1 MQFFGTLRLSNS
13 YLQAE
18 KMTNEKNKNIGIR
31 LASMLL
37 DHFIMTFG
45 IVIIAIILIGIGY
58 LIVGNPSDS
67 DLPEWFVIIPI
78 FLGLMIFSIYFNKDA
93 IKGKSPAKR
102 ILGLVIIDNKT
113 GEVANPIK
121 SVIRNITLVF
131 WPIEVIYSLFSPER
145 RIGDYI
151 AGTKVVSDNKTLKTE
166 LKVGQ
171 IIVSLIIGII
181 FMFLIMALQFGIQGI
196 NIMEL

>member
-1 MQFFGTLRLSNS
+1 
-13 YLQAE
+13 
-18 KMTNEKNKNIGIR
+18 MTTEKNKNIGIR
-31 LASMLL
+31 LASMLF

-45 IVIIAIILIGIGY
+45 IVFFSFILIGIGY

-78 FLGLMIFSIYFNKDA
+78 FLALMIFSIYFNKDA

-102 ILGLVIIDNKT
+102 ILGLIIVDNKT
-113 GEVANPIK
+113 GEIANPIK
-121 SVIRNITLVF
+121 SFVRNITLVL
-131 WPIEVIYSLFSPER
+131 WPIEVVFSLFSPER

-151 AGTKVVSDNKTLKTE
+151 AGTKVITDDNTLKTE

-171 IIVSLIIGII
+171 IIIALIIGIVYL
-181 FMFLIMALQFGIQGI
+181 FLIMALQFGIQGI
-196 NIMEL
+196 SIIKW

>member
-1 MQFFGTLRLSNS
+1 
-13 YLQAE
+13 
-18 KMTNEKNKNIGIR
+18 MTNDKNRNIGIR

-45 IVIIAIILIGIGY
+45 IVIIAFILIGIGY
-58 LIVGNPSDS
+58 LIVGNPSET

-102 ILGLVIIDNKT
+102 ILGLVIVDNKT
-113 GEVANPIK
+113 GAIASPIK
-121 SVIRNITLVF
+121 SVIRNVTLVF
-131 WPIEVIYSLFSPER
+131 WPIEVVFSLFSPER

-151 AGTKVVSDNKTLKTE
+151 AGTKVISDDKTLNAE

-171 IIVSLIIGII
+171 IIVSIIIGII

-196 NIMEL
+196 SMTEW

>member
-1 MQFFGTLRLSNS
+1 MEN
-13 YLQAE
+13 
-18 KMTNEKNKNIGIR
+18 KKNRNIGIR

-45 IVIIAIILIGIGY
+45 IVIIAFILVGIGY
-58 LIVGNPSDS
+58 LIVGNPSES
-67 DLPEWFVIIPI
+67 DLPEWLIIIPI
-78 FLGLMIFSIYFNKDA
+78 FFGLLIFSIYFNKDA

-102 ILGLVIIDNKT
+102 ILGLIIVDNKT
-113 GEVANPIK
+113 GEIANPIK

-131 WPIEVIYSLFSPER
+131 WPIEVIFSLFSPER

-151 AGTKVVSDNKTLKTE
+151 AGTKVISDERTLKTE

-181 FMFLIMALQFGIQGI
+181 FMFLIMALQFGLQGI
-196 NIMEL
+196 SIMEW

>member
-1 MQFFGTLRLSNS
+1 
-13 YLQAE
+13 
-18 KMTNEKNKNIGIR
+18 MTNKKNRNIGIR

-45 IVIIAIILIGIGY
+45 IVIVAIILVGIGY
-58 LIVGNPSDS
+58 IIVGNPSDS

-102 ILGLVIIDNKT
+102 ILGLVIVDNIT
-113 GEVANPIK
+113 GEIANPLK
-121 SVIRNITLVF
+121 SVVRNITLIF
-131 WPIEVIYSLFSPER
+131 WPIEVIFSLFSPER

-151 AGTKVVSDNKTLKTE
+151 AGTKVISDDKTLKTE
-166 LKVGQ
+166 LKIGQ
-171 IIVSLIIGII
+171 IIISLIIGII
-181 FMFLIMALQFGIQGI
+181 FIFLIMALQFGIQGI
-196 NIMEL
+196 SMTEW

>member
-1 MQFFGTLRLSNS
+1 
-13 YLQAE
+13 
-18 KMTNEKNKNIGIR
+18 MTNDKNRNIGIR

-45 IVIIAIILIGIGY
+45 IIIIAFILIGIGY
-58 LIVGNPSDS
+58 LIVGNPSES
-67 DLPEWFVIIPI
+67 DLPEWFVTIPI

-102 ILGLVIIDNKT
+102 ILGLVIVDNKT
-113 GEVANPIK
+113 GEIANPIK
-121 SVIRNITLVF
+121 SVIRNVTLVF
-131 WPIEVIYSLFSPER
+131 WPIEVLFSLFSPEH

-151 AGTKVVSDNKTLKTE
+151 AGTKVISDDKTLNTE

-171 IIVSLIIGII
+171 IIVSIIIGII

-196 NIMEL
+196 SMTEW